1 MAKIEK
7 YELVKSKLLYE
18 CPHCRFELQSKL
30 KEAGKSDS
38 CPSCNGLFEVPGVA
52 HREAYET
59 ELAAIDQKK
68 TQGKEAAKEAR
79 FQKQE
84 QKAQQNRNKHAAV
97 TAANQADYSN
107 RISQANAAAP
117 LEESTYL
124 HNIDKKLGDIRLMI
138 FIFFFLW
145 IVLPVAFVVLLMS
158 GTLGAILMAR

>member
-84 QKAQQNRNKHAAV
+84 QKAQQNRDKHAAAEV
-97 TAANQADYSN
+97 AETHRVAQAKE
-107 RISQANAAAP
+107 AAP
-117 LEESTYL
+117 LDQVTYL
-124 HNIDKKLGDIRLMI
+124 HNMDAKLGDIRLMMFLI
-138 FIFFFLW
+138 FAL
-145 IVLPVAFVVLLMS
+145 IVLVTILSCVGS
-158 GTLGAILMAR
+158 GLVFMQGR